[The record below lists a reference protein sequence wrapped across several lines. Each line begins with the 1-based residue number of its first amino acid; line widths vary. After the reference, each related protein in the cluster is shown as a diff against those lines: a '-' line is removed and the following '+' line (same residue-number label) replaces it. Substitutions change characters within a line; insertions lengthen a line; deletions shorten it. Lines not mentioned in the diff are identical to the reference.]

1 MQLFKQIRWYFLKQW
16 KQYVGSIF
24 LLIIIA
30 MLQLIPPK
38 IIGILIDQITIN
50 KSYENKLLYWTGLIL
65 FISILIYILRY
76 MWRILLFGTAYNL
89 AIIIRIK
96 LYNYLSK
103 KNAKFYLKY
112 RTGDLMARATNDVDK
127 VVFAAGEGVL
137 TLIDSII
144 TGLSVLIIMTIYIN
158 WKLTIISLIPMPIM
172 TIIITKYGKKLY
184 HAFKK
189 SQKTFSDL
197 NNQTQES
204 LTNIY
209 MIKNFGLEKYEMKK
223 FKKIT
228 DNINI
233 KNIIVSKIDAKFD
246 PIIYYSITCSNILTM
261 YTGGYLIWNHS
272 ITIGQL
278 TSFMMYLSLMTWP
291 MLALA
296 WMFNIIERGHAAWN
310 RIQNIINKEYM
321 IQSNKKNIL
330 ENSKNITIEISQF
343 KYPNTIQYALHN
355 ISMNIK
361 FNQIIGI
368 CGPTG
373 SGKST
378 LLSLIQRHFENFI
391 GNIFYNNIPI
401 KNYNILHW
409 RNKLTC
415 VHQKTFLF
423 SDTIRNNIAFS
434 NMQAQQI
441 DIENVAK
448 LSNIHQDIINFTNGY
463 ETKIGEQG
471 IILSGGQK
479 QRLAISRAL
488 LLNTEILILDN
499 ALSAIDR
506 LTQYKILKNIISWKN
521 DNHTIVIITN
531 ELHILKKTNNI
542 FIMENGSITNQG
554 THNQLIKYHNWYS
567 TIFQK
572 YKINKTI

>member
-1 MQLFKQIRWYFLKQW
+1 MQLFKQIQWYFFQEW
-16 KQYVGSIF
+16 KRYIGSIF
-24 LLIIIA
+24 LLMIIA

-38 IIGILIDQITIN
+38 IVGILVDQITQN
-50 KSYENKLLYWTGLIL
+50 TSYKNKLFYWTGLIL
-65 FISILIYILRY
+65 TISIIIYILRY

-144 TGLSVLIIMTIYIN
+144 TGVSVLIVMTIYIN

-172 TIIITKYGKKLY
+172 TIVITKYGKKLY

-189 SQKTFSDL
+189 SQKTFSNL

-209 MIKNFGLEKYEMKK
+209 MIKNFGLEQYEIKK

-228 DNINI
+228 DDINI

-246 PIIYYSITCSNILTM
+246 PIIYYAITCSNILTM
-261 YTGGYLIWNHS
+261 YTGGYFIWNHN

-296 WMFNIIERGHAAWN
+296 WMFNIVERGNAAWN
-310 RIQNIINKEYM
+310 RIQNIMNQEYIIQNNKTNILE
-321 IQSNKKNIL
+321 NKKNI
-330 ENSKNITIEISQF
+330 TIKISRF
-343 KYPNTIQYALHN
+343 KYPDTIQYTLHS

-378 LLSLIQRHFENFI
+378 LLYLIQRHFKNFQ
-391 GNIFYNNIPI
+391 GNICYNNIPI

-415 VHQKTFLF
+415 VNQNTFLF
-423 SDTIRNNIAFS
+423 SDTIKNNIAFS
-434 NMQAQQI
+434 NMQAKQI
-441 DIENVAK
+441 DIERVAK
-448 LSNIHQDIINFTNGY
+448 LSNIHQDIINFKHGY

-471 IILSGGQK
+471 IMLSGGQK

-488 LLNTEILILDN
+488 LLNSEILILDN
-499 ALSAIDR
+499 SLSAIDQ
-506 LTQYKILKNIISWKN
+506 LTQNKILKNIISWKN
-521 DNHTIVIITN
+521 DNHTIIIVTN
-531 ELHILKKTNNI
+531 ELHILKNTNNI
-542 FIMENGSITNQG
+542 FIIENGRIKNQG
-554 THNQLIKYHNWYS
+554 THNQLIQYTNWYS
-567 TIFQK
+567 TIFKK
-572 YKINKTI
+572 YKIKKII